1 MTIID
6 DTIAEYHNERVIFS
20 VGVYTSDGRNHC
32 GNLVI
37 YIEDDEGR

>member
-6 DTIAEYHNERVIFS
+6 DTIAESHDEWVIFS

-32 GNLVI
+32 GNFI
-37 YIEDDEGR
+37 IFIEDNEGK